1 MGYQNTYDLMD
12 EAVFPR
18 DSIYLVKENPK
29 FAVSQSIAR
38 FAKTD
43 EEIIASVS
51 QDMAGT
57 LGAELEP

>member
-12 EAVFPR
+12 ETVFPR

-29 FAVSQSIAR
+29 FAVSQSIPR
-38 FAKTD
+38 FSKTD

-51 QDMAGT
+51 KDMAGT